1 MSVLADIFDRITS
14 RRRDR
19 ELSAQEQLAA
29 AAKRHVLGETV
40 DVGSIE
46 DALFTTGQSV
56 DDFRKLCESE
66 DQRRKCFQRIE
77 AGASSKTK
85 LDRVEQQI
93 AAEIMK
99 FSEIRS
105 AHEAR
110 VAKLDDERREVVP
123 LVDAAAA
130 AKDWLLDPR
139 NAIGAVGQEYREALD
154 QEQQAESVVE
164 GLQRAAK
171 ELRGDVKSCDSEI
184 EHVRSQ
190 LDAVL
195 GGSRPPIRKAGEPH
209 VRPIPAD
216 VAEKIDSLE
225 QKKTR
230 QTRRLSETQVE
241 IDRAVV
247 LVAPAKARLAAIR
260 KKLLQP

>member
-1 MSVLADIFDRITS
+1 MSALMDLFDRITS

-40 DVGSIE
+40 DVGAVE
-46 DALFTTGQSV
+46 EALFTTGQSI

-66 DQRRKCFQRIE
+66 AQRRKCFQRIE
-77 AGASSKTK
+77 NGASSKTK

-110 VAKLDDERREVVP
+110 VGKLDEERREIVP
-123 LVDAAAA
+123 LVDTAAA

-139 NAIGAVGQEYREALD
+139 NAVGAVGDEYREALD
-154 QEQQAESVVE
+154 QEQQAESAVE
-164 GLQRAAK
+164 GLQRVAK
-171 ELRGDVKSCDSEI
+171 ELRRDMKSCDDEI

-190 LDAVL
+190 YDGVI
-195 GGSRPPIRKAGEPH
+195 GTSRPPIRKAGEPH

-216 VAEKIDSLE
+216 IAEKIDTLE

-230 QTRRLSETQVE
+230 ASRRLSETQVE
-241 IDRAVV
+241 LDRAAA
-247 LVAPAKARLAAIR
+247 LVAPAKARVAAIR